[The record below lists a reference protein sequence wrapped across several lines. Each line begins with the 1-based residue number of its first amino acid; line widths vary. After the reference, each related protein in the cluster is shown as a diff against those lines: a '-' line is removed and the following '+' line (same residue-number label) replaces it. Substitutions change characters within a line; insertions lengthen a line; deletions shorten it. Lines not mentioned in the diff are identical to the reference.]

1 MEYALLFYMDEAVLP
16 ERMTP
21 GERDAF
27 AADMNAVL
35 RALEAAGALRGSQ
48 RLQGTDTAT
57 TQRVRDGKV
66 LTTDGPFAETK
77 ESLAGLWLIECGDLE
92 EALAWAAR
100 VPVSRYGSVEV
111 RPLRPC
117 GPAD

>member
-1 MEYALLFYMDEAVLP
+1 MEYALLFYMDEAELP

-21 GERDAF
+21 ADREAF
-27 AADMNAVL
+27 AADMGAV
-35 RALEAAGALRGSQ
+35 REALERAGIFRGAQ
-48 RLQGTDTAT
+48 RLMTVDTAT

-77 ESLAGLWLIECGDLE
+77 ERLGGFFVVECRDLE

-100 VPVSRYGSVEV
+100 LPVARHGAVEV
-111 RPLRPC
+111 RPLQPC
-117 GPAD
+117 G